1 MNSSVRRTALQAE
14 LAERSRS
21 RISVAVIGH
30 LGVCV
35 VEDERGNRTVH
46 VRCIAPGTPGTR
58 DRVGERVLQQD
69 KKNNDRRRER
79 RRIARAAAATE
90 SRAERKATLKQDEN
104 NVRRRERSRIA
115 RAAVVAER
123 RAERGAIAT

>member
-1 MNSSVRRTALQAE
+1 VSSSVRRTALQAE

-58 DRVGERVLQQD
+58 DRVGERVLLQD

-79 RRIARAAAATE
+79 RRIARAATA
-90 SRAERKATLKQDEN
+90 RASKTTLLRQDRN
-104 NVRRRERSRIA
+104 NVRRRERTRAA
-115 RAAVVAER
+115 RAAAVAAR
-123 RAERGAIAT
+123 HAEKGAVAA